1 MDILTVFC
9 DIDEFCQQFEP
20 VWKQHLLSDG
30 NKHRN
35 RERTL
40 SLSEVMTIMVLF
52 HTAGYRNLKQFY
64 LEFVSVHLR
73 REFPALVSYPRFVQF
88 EGQALIPLAAY
99 LQTRAGNCTG
109 ISFVDATKV
118 VVCENLRIPRHK
130 QFADLAKRGKTST
143 GWFFGFKLHL
153 TVNDSGELL
162 SWFVTPGNCD
172 DRQPVRH
179 LAKGLWGKLF
189 GDKGYISN
197 PLKLLL
203 GEQNLELI
211 TKSKKNQKNV
221 APLPAEDKILLR
233 KRAIIETVIDQLK
246 NISQIEHTRHRSFW
260 NFLVNLLSGL
270 IAYSWREK
278 KPRLSY
284 DVKELFVL
292 A

>member
-1 MDILTVFC
+1 
-9 DIDEFCQQFEP
+9 
-20 VWKQHLLSDG
+20 
-30 NKHRN
+30 
-35 RERTL
+35 
-40 SLSEVMTIMVLF
+40 
-52 HTAGYRNLKQFY
+52 
-64 LEFVSVHLR
+64 
-73 REFPALVSYPRFVQF
+73 
-88 EGQALIPLAAY
+88 
-99 LQTRAGNCTG
+99 
-109 ISFVDATKV
+109 
-118 VVCENLRIPRHK
+118 LRIPQHK

-172 DRQPVRH
+172 DRKPVPV

-211 TKSKKNQKNV
+211 TKARKNQKNV
-221 APLPAEDKILLR
+221 LPLPSEDKILLR

-260 NFLVNLLSGL
+260 NFLVNLLAGL

-278 KPRLSY
+278 KPSLNY
-284 DVKELFVL
+284 DVKELMLLV
-292 A
+292 